1 VSDHLS
7 SPRAL
12 QDPVVDLTDLY
23 FFPVPDSPG
32 RLAVVVNVFPL
43 ARPGAAFSDAVA
55 YRVRLAPAETGADRV
70 IRARRADQVTLDAT
84 FGDLDPAT
92 GTQAGSLR
100 HGDTLTSF
108 RTGDGG
114 AVESDQVSVFAGLR
128 RDPFFMDVRREVE
141 TRATRRMAFTD
152 PGVDA
157 VAGQNVLSIVIEFD
171 AGHVVGMDR
180 PPVWVVAAETVS
192 RGVPNARFERLGRP
206 EVKNVLLSIN
216 GNDTVNKTVDLRD
229 LYNLEDV
236 FAVNPAAAESYRAR
250 LDANLTMFDELDD
263 AIAWPFEAGHHP
275 LTEMLLNDHLVLD
288 TTKPFSERG
297 YLDLERAALSGRS
310 PATCGGRWLNEDVID
325 VLYSVI
331 VRGWDGVPIRDGV
344 DHATIPASPKFPYL
358 PAGNPNPPVPDPG
371 VPVGDD

>member
-12 QDPVVDLTDLY
+12 QDPVIDLTDLY

-32 RLAVVVNVFPL
+32 RVAVVVNVFPL
-43 ARPGAAFSDAVA
+43 AQPGAAFSDAVG

-70 IRARRADQVTLDAT
+70 IRAARADQVTLDVT

-92 GTQAGSLR
+92 GTQPGSLR

-108 RTGDGG
+108 CTGDGG
-114 AVESDQVSVFAGLR
+114 AVEAEQVSIFAGLR
-128 RDPFFMDVRREVE
+128 RDPFFMDVRRDVE

-152 PGVDA
+152 PGVNA

-171 AGHVVGMDR
+171 ADHVLGTDR

-216 GNDTVNKTVDLRD
+216 GNDPVNKTVDLRD
-229 LYNLEDV
+229 LYNLEDA
-236 FAVNPAAAESYRAR
+236 FSVNPAAAEAYRAR
-250 LDANLTMFDELDD
+250 LDANLTMFDELDG
-263 AIAWPFEAGHHP
+263 AIAWPFTAGHHP

-288 TTKPFSERG
+288 TAKPFSEHG
-297 YLDLERAALSGRS
+297 YLDVERAALSGRS
-310 PATCGGRWLNEDVID
+310 PATCGGRWLNDDVID
-325 VLYSVI
+325 VLFSVI

-344 DHATIPASPKFPYL
+344 DHATVPASPKFPYL
-358 PAGNPNPPVPDPG
+358 PAGNPNPPVADPG
-371 VPVGDD
+371 VPVGNE